1 MRLAYSQSWGHILD
15 RSLNVT
21 VVQAE
26 KVALEYDVLRKEIR
40 NLPKDNR
47 GGYEQSWVAKKKRE

>member
-1 MRLAYSQSWGHILD
+1 MDLMRLAYSQSWGHILD

-26 KVALEYDVLRKEIR
+26 KVALGYDVLRKETR
-40 NLPKDNR
+40 NLLKDNWDD
-47 GGYEQSWVAKKKRE
+47 YEQS